1 MPKTF
6 FDYLP
11 LVIAL
16 LIVLRRSGRTQKVR
30 MPRLWITPFL
40 SAAAVGSFLAREPPP
55 SLSAL
60 AIFIAAAALGA
71 GAGYYRALHI
81 ELSVDSKSGEV
92 MSKAT
97 PIGTVLIVATVLIR
111 FGLDYAVNGGWRP
124 GPPRFVQAPPHGVDI
139 FRLADALMILTT
151 VMSLAQRLEI
161 LRRAHALLKSERPKE
176 ILAS

>member
-1 MPKTF
+1 MPKDF
-6 FDYLP
+6 FNYLP

-16 LIVLRRSGRTQKVR
+16 LIILRRSGRTQKVR
-30 MPRLWITPFL
+30 MPRLWTTPFL
-40 SAAAVGSFLAREPPP
+40 SAVAVGSFLVREPPP
-55 SLSAL
+55 SLFAL
-60 AIFIAAAALGA
+60 AIFVAAAALGA
-71 GAGYYRALHI
+71 AAGYYRALHI
-81 ELSVDSKSGEV
+81 ELSVDPQSGEV

-97 PIGTVLIVATVLIR
+97 PIGTILIVATVLIR

-161 LRRAHALLKSERPKE
+161 LRRAHALLRSGKPKE
-176 ILAS
+176 IPAS